1 MSRLSPTCLSPLSW
15 THTST
20 HGRSTIL
27 SLPGHT
33 QAHTVNN
40 CHFRIHKDLFDHFL
54 NTFSVKAR
62 EEHHTRV
69 LLSFPGHTQ
78 AHPGYFLH
86 HYRPPPSSYLLNTFS
101 VKARESIP
109 RQGGAFP
116 GQGGA
121 FPGAFPGREEHFL
134 GPQDAK
140 WHSRTHSA
148 SQDAFWVCCRVIV
161 K

>member
-1 MSRLSPTCLSPLSW
+1 MGLLAIS
-15 THTST
+15 
-20 HGRSTIL
+20 
-27 SLPGHT
+27 
-33 QAHTVNN
+33 
-40 CHFRIHKDLFDHFL
+40 KD
-54 NTFSVKAR
+54 
-62 EEHHTRV
+62 
-69 LLSFPGHTQ
+69 
-78 AHPGYFLH
+78 
-86 HYRPPPSSYLLNTFS
+86 LLNTFS

-148 SQDAFWVCCRVIV
+148 SQDAFWVYLPSV
-161 K
+161 KIF